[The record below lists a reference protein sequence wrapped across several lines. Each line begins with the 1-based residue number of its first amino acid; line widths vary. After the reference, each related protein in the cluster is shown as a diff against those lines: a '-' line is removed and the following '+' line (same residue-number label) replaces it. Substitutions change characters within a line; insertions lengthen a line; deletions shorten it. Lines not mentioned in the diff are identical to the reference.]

1 MFDRYS
7 VLARRKADK
16 ESNYLVGNFDH
27 YSEAKKCFDKYIKSD
42 EYCDCELN
50 VITREENNMRVTT
63 TILSSATEEADSI
76 IKSLCEI

>member
-1 MFDRYS
+1 MFDEYS
-7 VLARRKADK
+7 VLARQIADK
-16 ESNYLVGNFDH
+16 EPYYLVEKFDH

-42 EYCDCELN
+42 ELCDCELN

-63 TILSSATEEADSI
+63 TILSSATEKADSI